1 MAVAVEAVVE
11 VVVEVE
17 VGDVVGEGSHL
28 TTRPLLT
35 TPSCPLLALS
45 PQSDKTAKV
54 SSTSEK
60 RAVAPAEEMLMFKW
74 QHRNRRGRGEGW
86 QYLNLISRER
96 DGEL

>member
-1 MAVAVEAVVE
+1 MVVVE

-17 VGDVVGEGSHL
+17 VVVVEEEGSHL

-35 TPSCPLLALS
+35 TPSCTLLALS

-60 RAVAPAEEMLMFKW
+60 RAVAPAEKMLMFKS
-74 QHRNRRGRGEGW
+74 QK
-86 QYLNLISRER
+86 
-96 DGEL
+96 

>member
-1 MAVAVEAVVE
+1 MVVLEVVEE
-11 VVVEVE
+11 VVV
-17 VGDVVGEGSHL
+17 EGSHL

-60 RAVAPAEEMLMFKW
+60 RAVAPAEKMLMFKS
-74 QHRNRRGRGEGW
+74 QHRNRRGRGGGW
-86 QYLNLISRER
+86 QYLNLISREK